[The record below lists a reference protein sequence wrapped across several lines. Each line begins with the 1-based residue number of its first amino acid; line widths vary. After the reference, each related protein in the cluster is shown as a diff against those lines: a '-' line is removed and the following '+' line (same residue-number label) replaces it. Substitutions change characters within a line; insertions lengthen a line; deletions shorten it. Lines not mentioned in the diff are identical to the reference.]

1 MRLGLAVAAAVL
13 VLDQASKA
21 LLIALMAER
30 GGEPLVLTG
39 FFRLVMVWNEGVS
52 FGVLNT
58 PDGTDLRRWLLVAV
72 ALAVVAGLV
81 FWLSRARQAWLR
93 ATLGAIVGGA
103 LGNVLDRVRF
113 GAVADFFDAH
123 LGPWHWPAFNVA
135 DAAISVGVVLLVAD
149 GLLRRKAKAT

>member
-1 MRLGLAVAAAVL
+1 MRLGLLVAAAVV

-21 LLIALMAER
+21 ALIALMAER
-30 GGEPLVLTG
+30 GGEPLVVTG

-52 FGVLNT
+52 FGVLNSG
-58 PDGTDLRRWLLVAV
+58 DGTDVRRWLLVGV
-72 ALAVVAGLV
+72 ALAVVAGLLY
-81 FWLSRARQAWLR
+81 WLSRARDRWLR

-103 LGNVLDRVRF
+103 LGNVVDRVRF

-135 DAAISVGVVLLVAD
+135 DAAISVGVVILVAD
-149 GLLRRKAKAT
+149 GLLRRGPKAT